1 MTTDYVSKHRPPASA
16 GNAPFAG
23 MDDGELDELRRSVL
37 HSLKINQ
44 DEATDLHEQLRLI
57 RAEVRLRNAK
67 QLTAQREQ

>member
-1 MTTDYVSKHRPPASA
+1 MDYVSKQQPPASA

-37 HSLKINQ
+37 HSLELNGLEEIELKAQLKI
-44 DEATDLHEQLRLI
+44 L

-67 QLTAQREQ
+67 RLEVNG